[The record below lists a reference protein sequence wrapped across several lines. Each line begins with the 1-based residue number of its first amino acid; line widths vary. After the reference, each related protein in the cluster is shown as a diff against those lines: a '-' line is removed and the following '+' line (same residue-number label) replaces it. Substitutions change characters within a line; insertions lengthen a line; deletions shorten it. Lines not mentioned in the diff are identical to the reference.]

1 MRKSPTDAGFRMF
14 AGFIA
19 SRRFDQL
26 RPISTIF
33 DRQLTPLLTP
43 ALGASGSGRRWLA
56 GADAVSAGLAT
67 SSRHER
73 ETAAERRTPSRIGH
87 RPSRA
92 AVDAST
98 RRGAPVRPSAH
109 ADRTRQVGA
118 LARGT
123 YVKGQEPARGKP
135 WPAGPCVRGPAVRR
149 WINLETEAQVWIDQA
164 QWDGGGAESGERQLT
179 ELTTL
184 NTRQAACPRQGA
196 CAPPRV
202 TDRAPFAKIQE
213 ISRGETGGAMSAR

>member
-43 ALGASGSGRRWLA
+43 ALGASGSSRRWLA

-135 WPAGPCVRGPAVRR
+135 WPAGPCVRGPAVTLIRR
-149 WINLETEAQVWIDQA
+149 KAAGQTESSMSNSKRFEHGFPPLAKEGQGGFEHASRNPPQSPFFKGGSCSRGAQVFSDW
-164 QWDGGGAESGERQLT
+164 G
-179 ELTTL
+179 
-184 NTRQAACPRQGA
+184 
-196 CAPPRV
+196 
-202 TDRAPFAKIQE
+202 
-213 ISRGETGGAMSAR
+213 